1 MTTATRKNKAKILSR
16 KVLSNK
22 PAAVRTVSKETAEQK
37 DEVGLSVLLN
47 SNLPR
52 SFKNRAEMDAH
63 IRWLREE

>member
-1 MTTATRKNKAKILSR
+1 MTTATRKNKAKIPSR

-22 PAAVRTVSKETAEQK
+22 PEAVRTISKETAEQK
-37 DEVGLSVLLN
+37 DEVGLGVLLN